1 MQVSNASG
9 PSMTD
14 DSNEGGPLVTEDNE
28 NTSVVQNENAAV
40 REGSPTMFSEDSD

>member
-1 MQVSNASG
+1 MQVRSVGGS
-9 PSMTD
+9 SMTD

-40 REGSPTMFSEDSD
+40 REGSSTMFSEDSD